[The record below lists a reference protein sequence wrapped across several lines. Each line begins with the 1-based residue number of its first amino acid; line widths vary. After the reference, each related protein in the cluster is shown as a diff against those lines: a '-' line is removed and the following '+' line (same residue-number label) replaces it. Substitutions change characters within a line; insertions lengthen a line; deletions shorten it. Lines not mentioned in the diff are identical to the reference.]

1 MPSPNQT
8 RITVTDSTSWQP
20 PVDTAGTLPPPSP
33 FAGQA
38 AGPGVPPP
46 AGWTPPPKPGL
57 IPLRPLA
64 FGTILSASFQVLR
77 RNPRPMFGF
86 ALLLTGVASLLT
98 IIIVVAVTFFSV
110 LRVQSATEND
120 TPTIVAGVIAVSVL
134 TVVVTALLSVIV
146 SAILQG
152 IVVLEVARGTL
163 GEKLKLRGL
172 WNAARGRIGALIGW
186 ALLVTG
192 MVILGLVVLGTVIG
206 VMIAVGGSAGVIGG
220 VLLGFFGIAGAVV
233 LGFWLATRLS
243 FVPSVLVL
251 ERLPLRD
258 AIRRSWSL
266 SIGYFWKTLGIQLL
280 VNAILQVVSN
290 IISFPLQIVV
300 ALMGQIVTPNGELTA
315 GFVPALIVYCATIV
329 VTLVFGAIAAVI
341 QSATVALIYIDIR
354 MRKEGLD
361 LDLRRFVEARQAGD
375 SSVADPYL
383 RRFDENPSTVVA
395 ATGSPWS

>member
-1 MPSPNQT
+1 
-8 RITVTDSTSWQP
+8 VTDSTSWQP

-86 ALLLTGVASLLT
+86 ALLLTGVASLLM
-98 IIIVVAVTFFSV
+98 IIVVVAVTFFSV